1 MAHFLTELDLP
12 TGAVTRLL
20 ADAVRLKAE
29 RSEGV
34 RHADLEGRT
43 VALYFEKPSVRTRVS
58 FTVGVQELGGQVVE
72 LSPSTTKVGKG
83 EDPEDFAK
91 VLGRYVHAIVARVFG
106 QDTLE
111 TFARHAGVPVINA
124 LSDERHPCQALADAL
139 TIRERRGGIEGRVFA
154 FVGEGN
160 NVAASTGLLLA
171 ALGADVRVASPEGYG
186 LPSSILYRGRGL
198 AGPIR
203 QTTSVEDAAE
213 GADVLYT
220 DTWVSMGQE
229 AETAKRRAAFR
240 GYRIDGD
247 LLRLAK
253 PDAIVMHCLPAV
265 RGEEIDADVMYGPAS
280 AIWDQAEN
288 RLHVQKALLRA
299 LLGAR
304 PSSERPAE
312 A

>member
-1 MAHFLTELDLP
+1 MTHFLTELDLP
-12 TGAVTRLL
+12 TGAVHRLL
-20 ADAVRLKAE
+20 TDAARLKAE
-29 RSEGV
+29 RNQGRRSS
-34 RHADLEGRT
+34 HLAGRT

-83 EDPEDFAK
+83 EDPADFAK
-91 VLGRYVHAIVARVFG
+91 VLGRYVHAIVARVFDQG
-106 QDTLE
+106 LLE
-111 TFARHAGVPVINA
+111 TFAQHAGVPIINA

-139 TIRERRGGIEGRVFA
+139 TIKERRGRVEGCAFA

-186 LPSSILYRGRGL
+186 LPTSILYRGRGL
-198 AGPIR
+198 SGSLR
-203 QTTSVEDAAE
+203 QTTSVEEAVE

-220 DTWVSMGQE
+220 DTWISMGRE
-229 AETAKRRAAFR
+229 EETAQRRAVFR

-247 LLRLAK
+247 VLRLAA
-253 PDAIVMHCLPAV
+253 PDAFVMHCLPAV

-288 RLHVQKALLRA
+288 RLHVQKALLCAFLASRG
-299 LLGAR
+299 LR
-304 PSSERPAE
+304 SERW
-312 A
+312 

>member
-12 TGAVTRLL
+12 TGAVNRLL
-20 ADAVRLKAE
+20 TDAARLKTDRAN
-29 RSEGV
+29 GV
-34 RHADLEGRT
+34 RNGDLAGRT

-83 EDPEDFAK
+83 EDPADFAK
-91 VLGRYVHAIVARVFG
+91 VLGRYVHAIVARVFE
-106 QDTLE
+106 QRLLE
-111 TFARHAGVPVINA
+111 TFARHAGVPVVNA

-139 TIRERRGGIEGRVFA
+139 TIKERKGGIEGRVFA
-154 FVGEGN
+154 FIGEGN

-186 LPSSILYRGRGL
+186 LSSAVLYQGRGL
-198 AGPIR
+198 TGSVR
-203 QTTSVEDAAE
+203 QTTSVEEAVE

-229 AETAKRRAAFR
+229 QESSQRRAIFR

-247 LLRLAK
+247 VLRLAA

-299 LLGAR
+299 LIGR
-304 PSSERPAE
+304 SPSPA
-312 A
+312 

>member
-12 TGAVTRLL
+12 IGAIRRLL
-20 ADAVRLKAE
+20 ADAAKLKAE
-29 RSEGV
+29 RAAGA
-34 RHADLEGRT
+34 RHDDLAGRT

-72 LSPSTTKVGKG
+72 LSPTTTKVGAG
-83 EDPEDFAK
+83 EDPADFAK
-91 VLGRYVHAIVARVFG
+91 VLGRYVHAIVARTFA
-106 QDTLE
+106 QSLLE
-111 TFARHAGVPVINA
+111 TFAENAGVPVINA
-124 LSDERHPCQALADAL
+124 LSDDRHPCQALADAL
-139 TIRERRGGIEGRVFA
+139 TVRERKGPIEDRVFA

-171 ALGADVRVASPEGYG
+171 ALGADVRIASPEGYG
-186 LPSSILYRGRGL
+186 LPVSVLNESRGL
-198 AGPIR
+198 AGPLR
-203 QTTSVEDAAE
+203 QTTSVEEAVE

-229 AETAKRRAAFR
+229 SETAERRARFR

-247 LLRLAK
+247 LLRLAA

-265 RGEEIDADVMYGPAS
+265 RGEEIDADVMRGPAS

-288 RLHVQKALLRA
+288 RLHAQKALLRA
-299 LLGAR
+299 LLA
-304 PSSERPAE
+304 PA
-312 A
+312 